1 MVVRSSIEV
10 EYRFIVFTTIELSC
24 MLSLLQELG
33 ILISPPTINYDNMGN
48 VSLSQ
53 SSFSFANERYNN
65 QLLFCLRQSGFRSAS
80 RLTCNLSRL
89 DSESSHQLLSK
100 IGHHQLTS
108 KIGVYNGS
116 PSCKGMLD
124 QLLLVI
130 LWHSISDRRE
140 SSWRY
145 ISMTFS

>member
-1 MVVRSSIEV
+1 
-10 EYRFIVFTTIELSC
+10 

-53 SSFSFANERYNN
+53 SSFSFANERYND

-89 DSESSHQLLSK
+89 DSESSHQVA
-100 IGHHQLTS
+100 IQ
-108 KIGVYNGS
+108 NWPS
-116 PSCKGMLD
+116 PIDIQDWCL
-124 QLLLVI
+124 QWLPI
-130 LWHSISDRRE
+130 L
-140 SSWRY
+140 
-145 ISMTFS
+145 

>member
-1 MVVRSSIEV
+1 
-10 EYRFIVFTTIELSC
+10 

-53 SSFSFANERYNN
+53 SSFSFANERYND

-89 DSESSHQLLSK
+89 DSESSHQVAIQNWPSPIDIQDWCLQRLPILQGYVRPIV
-100 IGHHQLTS
+100 IGYFVTFH
-108 KIGVYNGS
+108 IG
-116 PSCKGMLD
+116 
-124 QLLLVI
+124 
-130 LWHSISDRRE
+130 
-140 SSWRY
+140 
-145 ISMTFS
+145 